1 MNATAAERALL
12 PLAAALP
19 RAARAAVTA
28 TWLALALALA
38 TLAAHEAGA
47 LGGRSLNDFFYVWD
61 YDGILALAA
70 ALTAVRALVVRSER
84 WAWASLATALSLWAA
99 GEIYWSVVLR
109 GEQNPPFPSLADGCW
124 IVFYLFAYA
133 ALVLLVRSHVRRFH
147 TSVWLDG
154 AIGGLAVA
162 ALGSALVLEPVIRTT
177 HGTLAVVATNLAY
190 PLGDFLLMAFVIGVF
205 ALTGWRPGRTWLLI
219 GLGLVMLAVADNVYL
234 FRVASNTYQEG
245 TLFDWP
251 WPGAMALLAYAA
263 WQTPRKRTSVRFE
276 GIAVMLMPCLFATIA
291 LLVLVRANYVHASV
305 ITEVLA
311 AGALVLVLARVLL
324 TLREVQHLADSRREA
339 RTDDL
344 THLANRR
351 GFYAQLNQAVDGA
364 GAREVRFALLL
375 IDLDRFKELNDTF
388 GHYAGD
394 LLLKQIGPR
403 LERVLRGGASVARLG
418 GDEFALMLR
427 DVNAS
432 EDVARRIDAALRKPF
447 QLDEVTVA
455 IRASIGIAIF
465 PDDARDG
472 DGLMQRADVAMYQA
486 KEARTVYEFY
496 RPERDIHT
504 PARMAL
510 TAELPGA
517 IERGE
522 LVLEYQPKVDLA
534 SGDTC
539 GVEALVRWQH
549 PVRGLIPPD
558 DFVPIAEHTGVM
570 RELTLAVLKRALAQH
585 SIWLAEGRELKLA
598 VNVSVTN
605 LLDSAFVADLSRA
618 LESAGT
624 PPELLQIEITESVL
638 MSDGCQVVDVLNAI
652 TALGVGVSLDDF
664 GTGYSALAY
673 LRQLSVNEIKIDRSF
688 VATMIE
694 NATASA
700 IVASTI
706 SLAADLGIS
715 VVAEG
720 VERSDELE
728 LLRSFGCSLVQGYYF
743 SRPLPPAELV
753 RWMDGTFVAQAS
765 AGAALEAG

>member
-1 MNATAAERALL
+1 MSASTAERALL
-12 PLAAALP
+12 PLSVALP
-19 RAARAAVTA
+19 RAVRAAVTA
-28 TWLALALALA
+28 AWLVLAAALG

-47 LGGRSLNDFFYVWD
+47 MGGHSLDTFFFVWD
-61 YDGILALAA
+61 YDAILVLAA
-70 ALTAVRALVVRSER
+70 ALTAVRALMVRQER

-99 GEIYWSVVLR
+99 GEIYWSIVLR

-124 IVFYLFAYA
+124 IVFYLFAYT

-162 ALGSALVLEPVIRTT
+162 ALGSALVLEPVMRST

-190 PLGDFLLMAFVIGVF
+190 PLGDFLLMAFVIGAF

-219 GLGLVMLAVADNVYL
+219 GLGLLMLAVADNVYL

-251 WPGAMALLAYAA
+251 WPAGMALLAYAA
-263 WQTPRKRTSVRFE
+263 WQRPRRQTADRFE
-276 GIAVMLMPCLFATIA
+276 GNAVMVMPVLFAVIA
-291 LLVLVRANYVHASV
+291 LLVLVRANYIHASLF
-305 ITEVLA
+305 TEALA
-311 AGALVLVLARVLL
+311 ACALLLVLARAML

-351 GFYAQLNQAVDGA
+351 GFYAQLNHAVDGA
-364 GAREVRFALLL
+364 SAREVRFALLL

-427 DVNAS
+427 DVAAS
-432 EDVARRIDAALRKPF
+432 GEVAERIDAALRKPF
-447 QLDEVTVA
+447 HLDDVTVA
-455 IRASIGIAIF
+455 IRASIGIAVF
-465 PDDARDG
+465 PDDARDA

-522 LVLEYQPKVDLA
+522 LLLEYQPKVDLA
-534 SGDTC
+534 TGETC
-539 GVEALVRWQH
+539 GVEALVRWKH
-549 PVRGLIPPD
+549 PVRGMIPPD
-558 DFVPIAEHTGVM
+558 DFVPIAEHTGGM
-570 RELTLAVLKRALAQH
+570 RELTMAVLEKSLAQH
-585 SIWLAEGRELKLA
+585 SAWLAEGRELRMA

-605 LLDSAFVADLSRA
+605 LLDASFVQDLRHK
-618 LESAGT
+618 LERWET
-624 PPELLQIEITESVL
+624 PPELLQIEITENVL
-638 MSDGCQVVDVLNAI
+638 MNDGPQVIDVLNAI
-652 TALGVGVSLDDF
+652 IALGVGVSLDDF

-688 VATMIE
+688 VATMID

-720 VERSDELE
+720 VESAQELE
-728 LLRSFGCSLVQGYYF
+728 LLRSFGCRLIQGYYF
-743 SRPLPPAELV
+743 SRPLGPSELV
-753 RWMDGTFVAQAS
+753 RWMDGPAPSQPST
-765 AGAALEAG
+765 AAAVDAA